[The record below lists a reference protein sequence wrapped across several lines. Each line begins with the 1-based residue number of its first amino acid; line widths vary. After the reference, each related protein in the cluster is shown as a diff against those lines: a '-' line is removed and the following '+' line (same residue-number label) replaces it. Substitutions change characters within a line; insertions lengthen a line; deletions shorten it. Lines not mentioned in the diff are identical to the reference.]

1 MATRAQVAEFEIHEL
16 ADCFVIPENKF
27 YSYNIEEGKYE
38 EKELIYVGRIKTQNN
53 FVSEVQSYATEN
65 QYTSEEISLKPST
78 LYSFFH
84 NIGVD
89 YKNLKVSGWIK
100 DKINGFV
107 LPWNIDS
114 NIDAN
119 IELNN
124 YGYHIDECQF
134 NVRTPATLMNYK
146 DNNNVTRALT
156 GSVSLVLQLERSF

>member
-1 MATRAQVAEFEIHEL
+1 MKEETTTKKVVELQTEIAELQKKSETYGIEIEW
-16 ADCFVIPENKF
+16 NKLTGDD
-27 YSYNIEEGKYE
+27 I
-38 EKELIYVGRIKTQNN
+38 
-53 FVSEVQSYATEN
+53 
-65 QYTSEEISLKPST
+65 ST
-78 LYSFFH
+78 LSS
-84 NIGVD
+84 
-89 YKNLKVSGWIK
+89 YKR
-100 DKINGFV
+100 
-107 LPWNIDS
+107 

>member
-1 MATRAQVAEFEIHEL
+1 
-16 ADCFVIPENKF
+16 
-27 YSYNIEEGKYE
+27 
-38 EKELIYVGRIKTQNN
+38 QNN

-119 IELNN
+119 IEYNN